1 MARSKR
7 LGIAAVQ
14 PACIACDVAR
24 NADLHAE
31 LIRAADARVVVF
43 PEMSITG
50 YELAAEVVDPEDAR
64 LESIVSACADTGAF
78 ALVGAPTR
86 SDLGDHI
93 SMLCVAGS
101 GATVAYSKMW
111 LSETEAERF
120 CPGNNPVVIDVDGWR
135 LGLGICKDTGVPAHA
150 EATAHIGMD
159 IYVAGVLDSVEES
172 SIQLQRAQLVA
183 ARCGVWVVFASFAGN
198 TGGGYHHAAAQS
210 RIWAPDGSQLASAG
224 ERVGGIARTSLSFK
238 D

>member
-1 MARSKR
+1 MARSKH

-50 YELAAEVVDPEDAR
+50 YELAAEVVDPEDTR
-64 LESIVSACADTGAF
+64 LESIVRACADTGAL

-86 SDLGDHI
+86 SHLGDHI

-101 GATVAYSKMW
+101 GVTVAYSKMW
-111 LSETEAERF
+111 LSATEAERF
-120 CPGNNPVVIDVDGWR
+120 CSGNSPVVINVDGWR

-150 EATAHIGMD
+150 QSTADIGMD

-172 SIQLQRAQLVA
+172 SIQLERAQLIA
-183 ARCGVWVVFASFAGN
+183 AHHGVWVVFASFAGA
-198 TGGGYHHAAAQS
+198 TGGNYQHAAAQS
-210 RIWAPDGSQLASAG
+210 RIWAPDGALLACAG
-224 ERVGGIARTSLSFK
+224 EKAGGIARSSLG
-238 D
+238 